1 MQTLLEGAVAQP
13 NDAPGTRDRNRL
25 RIEVDRWQ
33 GVCAPSVD
41 ANTEPADVESCLL
54 LKRVFVGSSCADAG
68 IPSGPNRDDCEA

>member
-41 ANTEPADVESCLL
+41 ANTDRLMVAVQAELSVDNPQTLNHVS
-54 LKRVFVGSSCADAG
+54 F
-68 IPSGPNRDDCEA
+68 